1 MISKEQFV
9 KAIESIEESNKFIY
23 DVKRIGLE
31 LYETPLNYTID
42 SLFEIIME
50 SNFTGY
56 GIDLIYWYL
65 YEKCEG
71 PETIENLNGDPIIV
85 DTADDLW
92 RLVNDCIL

>member
-9 KAIESIEESNKFIY
+9 KAIESIEESNRFLY

-71 PETIENLNGDPIIV
+71 PETIESLKGDPIIV
-85 DTADDLW
+85 DTVDDLW